1 MRGHDWVR
9 RVVLGSSHSPAPE
22 ADEAETLSPRGSAG
36 MGAALAPHPQ
46 GQERMAG
53 LQARGVGWFRQDEFH
68 LPRSLEE
75 QMESAFGNKGPI
87 PPRI

>member
-36 MGAALAPHPQ
+36 MGAALA
-46 GQERMAG
+46 R
-53 LQARGVGWFRQDEFH
+53 RGWQDSKPEV
-68 LPRSLEE
+68 
-75 QMESAFGNKGPI
+75 
-87 PPRI
+87 